1 MIFALDRHTGDR
13 HRCDIF
19 DITDES
25 QSPLCHKKPP
35 HQLVVRG
42 SILT

>member
-1 MIFALDRHTGDR
+1 MIFALDRHNGDR

-25 QSPLCHKKPP
+25 QSPLCHKNP
-35 HQLVVRG
+35 RINSWCGG
-42 SILT
+42 SLLT